1 MMSEQKHPPEDLD
14 ALDDRLRA
22 AQLRVMRLAALLD
35 EAKARAEAL
44 RQQLRKAAA
53 GTGRRFNLRRLS

>member
-1 MMSEQKHPPEDLD
+1 MSERKHPPEDLD
-14 ALDDRLRA
+14 KLDDRLRA
-22 AQLRVMRLAALLD
+22 AQLRVMNLTAQLD
-35 EAKARAEAL
+35 IAKADAEDV

>member
-1 MMSEQKHPPEDLD
+1 MMSETKQPPADLD
-14 ALDDRLRA
+14 KLDTRLRA

-35 EAKARAEAL
+35 EAKANAEDL
-44 RQQLRKAAA
+44 RHQLRKAAA